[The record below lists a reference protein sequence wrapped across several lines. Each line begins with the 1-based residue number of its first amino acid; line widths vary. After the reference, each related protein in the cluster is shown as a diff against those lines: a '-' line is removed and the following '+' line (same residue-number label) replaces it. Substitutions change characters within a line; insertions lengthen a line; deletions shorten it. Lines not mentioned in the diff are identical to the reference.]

1 MGCIDG
7 IMLMFVGIGFVAI
20 PIILLTYRIINRAR
34 DEAVARPDAIKLSAK
49 QLRELGDRAPDFRYM
64 Y

>member
-1 MGCIDG
+1 
-7 IMLMFVGIGFVAI
+7 MLMFVGIGFVAI

>member
-1 MGCIDG
+1 
-7 IMLMFVGIGFVAI
+7 MLMFVGIGFVAT
-20 PIILLTYRIINRAR
+20 PIILLTYRRINHAR
-34 DEAVARPDAIKLSAK
+34 DEAAARPDAPKLSAR

>member
-1 MGCIDG
+1 
-7 IMLMFVGIGFVAI
+7 MLMFVGIGFVTT
-20 PIILLTYRIINRAR
+20 PVILLMYYRINRAR
-34 DEAVARPDAIKLSAK
+34 DDAAARPDATKLSVR